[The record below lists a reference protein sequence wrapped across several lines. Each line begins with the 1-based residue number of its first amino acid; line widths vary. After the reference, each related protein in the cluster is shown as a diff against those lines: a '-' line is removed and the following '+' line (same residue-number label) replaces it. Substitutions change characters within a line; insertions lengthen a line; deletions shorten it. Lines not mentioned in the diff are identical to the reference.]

1 MGIDTNENGKL
12 TVNYFLILLK
22 KRMNRYLVKEQLK
35 MLYVDYVS
43 YLNVLKTIDRAHF
56 KKDVLIKREIIINL
70 IDYIEND
77 GDLYDTYEYIKYDET
92 TYSNSKSINW
102 IKSDDYNRLIE
113 HLRELYKAYSELYIY
128 NLV

>member
-1 MGIDTNENGKL
+1 MGTDTNESGKL

-43 YLNVLKTIDRAHF
+43 YLNVLKTIDRKHF

-102 IKSDDYNRLIE
+102 IKSDDYNRLID

>member
-1 MGIDTNENGKL
+1 
-12 TVNYFLILLK
+12 
-22 KRMNRYLVKEQLK
+22 MNRYLVKEQLK